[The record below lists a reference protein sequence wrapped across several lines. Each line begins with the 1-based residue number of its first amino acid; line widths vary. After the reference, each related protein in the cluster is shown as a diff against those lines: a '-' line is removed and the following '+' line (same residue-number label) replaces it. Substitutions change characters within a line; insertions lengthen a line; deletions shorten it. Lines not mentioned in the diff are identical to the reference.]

1 MSMLAHMQVVT
12 GDRQAGG
19 RGPSLEAPEE
29 WPQLEEVC
37 QYKVQISA
45 KVLHPLNVCL
55 HTKVKHYISNTVFK
69 AGTQDAS
76 DEGRL
81 LEEGLGRYPAL
92 SKHQQSTRCKH
103 CSMHLR

>member
-1 MSMLAHMQVVT
+1 MVT

-19 RGPSLEAPEE
+19 RRPSLEAPEE
-29 WPQLEEVC
+29 WPQLEEIC

-55 HTKVKHYISNTVFK
+55 HTEVKHYISNTVFK

-81 LEEGLGRYPAL
+81 LEEGLGGVLHY
-92 SKHQQSTRCKH
+92 QSVNKARDASIAQRT
-103 CSMHLR
+103 